1 MILYHGSNVEVR
13 KPRLLKF
20 QRALDFGKGFYLTSD
35 REQAVRWARRVK
47 QRNRSGD
54 ACVNAYEVDDT
65 ALGRFRVLAF
75 PAPDASWLRFVV
87 SNRRHGDTSD
97 GWDIIH
103 GPVADDQTSA
113 VIDFYLS
120 GVYDEDEAVRRL
132 LPQKLSDQWAFK
144 TEQAIALLR
153 FVEVA
158 MI

>member
-35 REQAVRWARRVK
+35 REQAVRWARRVR
-47 QRNRSGD
+47 QRNRSGE
-54 ACVNAYEVDDT
+54 ACVNSYEVDDA

-87 SNRRHGDTSD
+87 SNRRNGATSD
-97 GWDIIH
+97 EWDVIH

-132 LPQKLSDQWAFK
+132 LPQKLSDQWTFK

-158 MI
+158 II